1 MHDWLPLDDVTTGE
15 GDDQVTAAG
24 VLSWLKV
31 DADSPQARVVE
42 RCRLA
47 AAQYVEDVRRDLFD
61 DQAPPVFQP
70 TDRVILAGML
80 ATARLVDRVG
90 TASGVAF
97 SELGGAGLI
106 LRYDPDV
113 DRLLEIG
120 PFAKPTA
127 G

>member
-1 MHDWLPLDDVTTGE
+1 MHDWLPLDDVLE
-15 GDDQVTAAG
+15 WV
-24 VLSWLKV
+24 KV
-31 DADSPQARVVE
+31 EADTPKANVVE

-47 AAQYVEDVRRDLFD
+47 AADWIETDARPDLDYAAVPGAGEDPATFPGVSPKIVE
-61 DQAPPVFQP
+61 
-70 TDRVILAGML
+70 AGVL
-80 ATARLVDRVG
+80 CTARLFDRVG

-113 DRLLEIG
+113 DRLLGIG
-120 PFAKPTA
+120 PHAKPVV

>member
-15 GDDQVTAAG
+15 GDNQVTAAG
-24 VLSWLKV
+24 VLSWTKV
-31 DADSPQARVVE
+31 QPGSKQAAVVE

-47 AAQYVEDVRRDLFD
+47 AAQYVEDVRKDLFD
-61 DQAPPVFQP
+61 AAAPPVFQA
-70 TDRVILAGML
+70 TDRVVLAGML
-80 ATARLVDRVG
+80 ATARLYDRVG

-120 PFAKPTA
+120 PFAKPA
-127 G
+127 VG